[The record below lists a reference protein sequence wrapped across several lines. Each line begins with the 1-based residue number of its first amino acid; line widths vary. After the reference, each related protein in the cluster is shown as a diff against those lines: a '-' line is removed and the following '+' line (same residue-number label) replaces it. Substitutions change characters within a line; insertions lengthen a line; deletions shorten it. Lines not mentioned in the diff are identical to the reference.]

1 MAKYSGWEEKMW
13 NNLNRDKKL
22 QAAVIDRAHKTARRA
37 TELSRESGGTANYSV
52 TSGIRPGGRFYASVV
67 SDNGAE
73 EQGTEEVPRTNA
85 LRRAVR
91 GG

>member
-1 MAKYSGWEEKMW
+1 MAEYSGWQKKMW
-13 NNLNRDKKL
+13 DSLNRDKKL
-22 QAAVIDRAHKTARRA
+22 QAAVTERAHKTAGRA
-37 TELSRESGGTANYSV
+37 TEISRESGGTANYSV